1 MILRT
6 YACEACGH
14 FMEVELRSDQWNTD
28 PPDCPRCTAATQQ
41 QFTPVAIGGSLST
54 RARDTAL
61 DIAEKDYGVADI
73 NFRHGDSKPQV
84 RYRDTT
90 PQPPATWGA
99 NNNALS
105 QAMAFG
111 KQARLEH
118 GDTLGMLRRGIRE
131 GTVPDIIQNSKRMS
145 AKVW

>member
-28 PPDCPRCTAATQQ
+28 PPECPRCTAATRQE
-41 QFTPVAIGGSLST
+41 FTPVAIGGSLST
-54 RARDTAL
+54 RAADTAL

-73 NFRHGDSKPQV
+73 NFRHGDATPQV

-90 PQPPATWGA
+90 PQPAATWGA
-99 NNNALS
+99 NSGAMQ
-105 QAMAFG
+105 QAMQFG
-111 KQARLEH
+111 RQARIEH
-118 GDTLGMLRRGIRE
+118 GDPIAMLKRGIKD
-131 GTVPDIIQNSKRMS
+131 GSIPDMIANSRRNS
-145 AKVW
+145 AKIW